1 MDAASVPARIP
12 RAARA
17 VRAVAASV
25 LVAAALIACDDAA
38 VPPSSS
44 GRATADRDPLADL
57 DRATWSVIDTPTM
70 MALPVDRGDVDVAA
84 WAAAG
89 IDDASITATRQ
100 ALTDFVVGAYL
111 QAEARRATDDAA
123 DESSVLAVTPEVWR
137 AELDGAWSPDAREF
151 YATEFAAPYRTI
163 GVPHATAAWYLTER
177 DGDRLVEVG
186 GTIAYSVLDPTTGRT
201 GIYAMHYGISAV
213 PATGDAA
220 TPASA
225 LSQVSLHGTDICR
238 TDQAGGLLVPAID
251 GSEAAAAVQRTTRSR
266 IIEQPTVT
274 REDLATKEFGIL
286 QADPE
291 TAVLCE
297 G

>member
-1 MDAASVPARIP
+1 MGPAPALVRTRGPARALRIAAASA
-12 RAARA
+12 
-17 VRAVAASV
+17 
-25 LVAAALIACDDAA
+25 LVAVTLIACDDAA
-38 VPPSSS
+38 APPAASD
-44 GRATADRDPLADL
+44 RASADRDPLADL
-57 DRATWSVIDTPTM
+57 DRATWSVVDAPSM
-70 MALPVDRGDVDVAA
+70 MARPLDRGDVDATA

-100 ALTDFVVGAYL
+100 ALTDFVVTAYL
-111 QAEARRATDDAA
+111 GAEARRETDDAA
-123 DESSVLAVTPEVWR
+123 DERAVLAATPEVWR
-137 AELDGAWSPDAREF
+137 DELDGAWSPSEREF
-151 YATEFAAPYRTI
+151 YATEFAPPYRTI
-163 GVPHATAAWYLTER
+163 GVPHATADWYLTER

-213 PATGDAA
+213 PGTGGAV

-225 LSQVSLHGTDICR
+225 LSRVSLHGMDTCR
-238 TDQAGGLLVPAID
+238 TDEAAGLLVPAID
-251 GSEAAAAVQRTTRSR
+251 GSDAAVTAQRTTRSR

-274 REDLATKEFGIL
+274 REDLATEEGGIL

-297 G
+297 E

>member
-1 MDAASVPARIP
+1 MDRAPSPVRTRGPARALRI
-12 RAARA
+12 A
-17 VRAVAASV
+17 AASV
-25 LVAAALIACDDAA
+25 LVAVMLSACADTAAPAGG
-38 VPPSSS
+38 
-44 GRATADRDPLADL
+44 GRASADRDPLADL
-57 DRATWSVIDTPTM
+57 DRATWSVVDAPSM
-70 MALPVDRGDVDVAA
+70 MARPLDRGDVDAAA

-100 ALTDFVVGAYL
+100 ALTDFVVTAYL
-111 QAEARRATDDAA
+111 RAEARRETDDAA
-123 DESSVLAVTPEVWR
+123 DERAVLAATPEVWR
-137 AELDGAWSPDAREF
+137 DELDGAWSPSEREF
-151 YATEFAAPYRTI
+151 YAAEFAPPYRTI
-163 GVPHATAAWYLTER
+163 GVPHATADWYLTER

-213 PATGDAA
+213 PATGGAA

-225 LSQVSLHGTDICR
+225 LSQVSLHGMDTCR
-238 TDQAGGLLVPAID
+238 TDEAEGLLVPAID
-251 GSEAAAAVQRTTRSR
+251 GSDAAVAAQRATRSR

-274 REDLATKEFGIL
+274 REDLAAQEGGIL

-297 G
+297 E